1 MSGVPNKFRKLHVE
15 GAELPY
21 PELPADDNEPRIVL
35 SERDVREAVRLLG
48 LFATA
53 LGDQEAPDQGDRN
66 ATSREELVLR
76 ARIVL
81 GSRRRRFRYF
91 NRSMFGEPAWD
102 ILLVLYI
109 TETTEGRQSTGRLAE
124 LVETP
129 LSTAARWIDYLHRE
143 RLVERESHPTDKRV
157 VYIRLLAKGRELLDS
172 YLSGQDW
179 VPADAT

>member
-1 MSGVPNKFRKLHVE
+1 M
-15 GAELPY
+15 PY
-21 PELPADDNEPRIVL
+21 PELPADDDTDEPRIVL

-48 LFATA
+48 LFAAA
-53 LGDQEAPDQGDRN
+53 LGDQSAAPEGGGN
-66 ATSREELVLR
+66 AVSRQDLVSR

-81 GSRRRRFRYF
+81 GSRRLRFRYF

-109 TETTEGRQSTGRLAE
+109 MEATEGRQSTGRLAE

-143 RLVERESHPTDKRV
+143 RLVEREPHPTDKRV
-157 VYIRLLAKGRELLDS
+157 VYIRLLPKGRELLDA
-172 YLSGQDW
+172 YLSGQAW
-179 VPADAT
+179 VPAESS